1 MKMHS
6 VEAEY
11 ITKNHQT
18 KKLVIE
24 KLNKNNICEK
34 KTTTTKGL
42 PNKQL
47 AIRLQKSYLTV
58 GERVGY

>member
-24 KLNKNNICEK
+24 ELNKNNICEK
-34 KTTTTKGL
+34 ETTTTKGL

-47 AIRLQKSYLTV
+47 AIRLQL
-58 GERVGY
+58 R

>member
-1 MKMHS
+1 MKMHGI
-6 VEAEY
+6 ETED

-24 KLNKNNICEK
+24 ELNKNNICEK
-34 KTTTTKGL
+34 KTTTKGL

-47 AIRLQKSYLTV
+47 AIRLQL
-58 GERVGY
+58 R